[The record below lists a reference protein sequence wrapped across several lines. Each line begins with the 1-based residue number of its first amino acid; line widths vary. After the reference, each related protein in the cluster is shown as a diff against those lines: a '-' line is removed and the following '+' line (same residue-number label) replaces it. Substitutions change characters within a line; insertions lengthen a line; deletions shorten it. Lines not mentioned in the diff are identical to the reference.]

1 MTISWNILVSIF
13 SGHFSCS
20 HAASMTDHKN
30 WHHELRS
37 QELGLV
43 LGFISGLFLLLSSQS
58 KHILETS
65 LAPAQDKIQWCP
77 AMHTN
82 GWLCS
87 KNKLKRLT
95 SPKRRKKK
103 LGITFALSHHR
114 PLPACGASRS
124 GQECHARSFSEGG
137 CGWVSKRSRVELRQV
152 WSVWQQQ
159 ALSNSFSLALMIAPH
174 IQGIK
179 NCELLWPSN

>member
-1 MTISWNILVSIF
+1 MQPAWLIIK
-13 SGHFSCS
+13 
-20 HAASMTDHKN
+20 TDIMSS
-30 WHHELRS
+30 EVRS
-37 QELGLV
+37 LA

-58 KHILETS
+58 KHILETN

-82 GWLCS
+82 GWLCC

-95 SPKRRKKK
+95 SPKRREKK

-114 PLPACGASRS
+114 PLPACGAS
-124 GQECHARSFSEGG
+124 SFSEGG